1 MHLMR
6 EKEGK
11 ETIDEP
17 TIIFEDSSLLVLNK
31 PPQWITNSADTTKDV
46 PVIQKWLNDTQQYEL
61 IGNEEFRS
69 GIVHRLD
76 KETSG
81 VLLVA
86 KTPQAFESLQTQFRE
101 RKTQKEYVAL
111 AHGIMKVKKGTVK
124 AAIGRLPWN
133 RERFGLVPGGR
144 ESETSY
150 EVIGEYEKGS
160 DPLTYVHLF
169 PKTGRTHQLR
179 VHLKYL
185 GHPIVSDTFYGGRKT
200 ARRDRAWCSRLFL
213 HAQVIHFAHPVTGK
227 ETTMETKLAP
237 DLDEVLK
244 SLTVREK

>member
-6 EKEGK
+6 EKERK
-11 ETIDEP
+11 EKVDEP

-31 PPQWITNSADTTKDV
+31 PPHWITNSADTTKDV
-46 PVIQKWLNDTQQYEL
+46 PVVQRWLNETQTYEL

-86 KTPQAFESLQTQFRE
+86 KTQQSFESLQLQFKE
-101 RKTQKEYVAL
+101 RKTKKEYVAL
-111 AHGIMKVKKGTVK
+111 SHGIMKVKKGTVK

-150 EVIGEYEKGS
+150 EVIGEYQKGS

-200 ARRDRAWCSRLFL
+200 ARRDREWCERLFL
-213 HAQVIHFAHPVTGK
+213 HAKVIYFAHPVTGK
-227 ETTMETKLAP
+227 ETRMEAPLAT
-237 DLDEVLK
+237 DLQAVLD